1 MSNNDKTKGGCCCT
15 SPTPGLRMLTFP
27 DGIRLAVFGLDKIFA
42 AVYDEGREVNTDT
55 AAEIVKRLAVNNYI
69 ASSAR
74 QKGMAVNDQEVLS
87 QKCLA
92 LFNPWTNQMI
102 LLY

>member
-55 AAEIVKRLAVNNYI
+55 AADIVKRLAVNNYI

-74 QKGMAVNDQEVLS
+74 QKYCD
-87 QKCLA
+87 
-92 LFNPWTNQMI
+92 
-102 LLY
+102 LLIEEYRKYVHNRADDSKK